1 MDVKVIEPITHFI
14 KEFYSPNDFDS
25 WYKSHQEEMDK
36 LTTHKLNKKY
46 HINGYRV
53 TRIKGVLSLK
63 KAPKGTKPKED
74 DSETEQRFIAIENEI
89 SDMSDDIKNIK
100 LGLQSIQDYF
110 KQLIPEWR
118 SRQHQWP
125 EWRYMDGNQDSLSLT
140 TWSAHIFRKSR
151 RNRD

>member
-1 MDVKVIEPITHFI
+1 MITFTYFCVDSNMDVKVIEPITHYI
-14 KEFYSPNDFDS
+14 KEFDSPNDFDS

-36 LTTHKLNKKY
+36 LTTHKLNKMY

-63 KAPKGTKPKED
+63 KAPKATKPKED

-100 LGLQSIQDYF
+100 LALQSIQDYF
-110 KQLIPEWR
+110 KQLIPE
-118 SRQHQWP
+118 
-125 EWRYMDGNQDSLSLT
+125 
-140 TWSAHIFRKSR
+140 
-151 RNRD
+151 